1 MNKEIISFYGH
12 ALHAT
17 IEAVGIPDIFTS
29 NKEESVDAR
38 TILVCVL
45 SSKGISDQEIAQLT
59 GLSRQ
64 CVNKLKNSCKYRKAK
79 WSFSSNLQQIS
90 NELATNHL

>member
-17 IEAVGIPDIFTS
+17 IEAVGISDIFTS

-64 CVNKLKNSCKYRKAK
+64 CVNKLKNSCKYRRQR